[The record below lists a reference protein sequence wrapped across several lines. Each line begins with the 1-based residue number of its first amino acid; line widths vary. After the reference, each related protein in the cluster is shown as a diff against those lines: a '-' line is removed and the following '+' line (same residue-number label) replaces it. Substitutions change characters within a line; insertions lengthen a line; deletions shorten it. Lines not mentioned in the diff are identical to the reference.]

1 MMDTRKMQEELAQ
14 AYKYKPLP
22 YLFSI
27 EQRKIYEDNLPDWL
41 KVEKKKRTPLFSKS
55 GLLISTDYERVVIGD
70 YGAFIEISPKQIVNS
85 SLKVKEG
92 QEYRITDRHFSER
105 VKYHWYTTKDNTDTK
120 LYYQQKT
127 VAYADYK
134 VGYWYVSPYEA
145 TIERV
150 TKERSV

>member
-27 EQRKIYEDNLPDWL
+27 EQRKIYEDNLPEWL

-92 QEYRITDRHFSER
+92 QEYRIVDRHFSER

-127 VAYADYK
+127 VDYADYK
-134 VGYWYVSPYEA
+134 VGYWYVSPYEV
-145 TIERV
+145 TIDRV
-150 TKERSV
+150 TKGRSV